1 MKVQAER
8 LKEIAV
14 HILKGL
20 HAADGE
26 AAVVADALIQAE
38 LRGIDTHGVHLLT
51 LLPERVEAGMLQHSD
66 EADRAARRAAQR
78 RSSTAETAWV
88 RRPPIGRWG

>member
-20 HAADGE
+20 HASEGE
-26 AAVVADALIQAE
+26 AAVVADALIKAE

-51 LLPERVEAGMLQHSD
+51 LLPERVDAGMLQIPTKLTVLIFPMAI
-66 EADRAARRAAQR
+66 EMAA
-78 RSSTAETAWV
+78 
-88 RRPPIGRWG
+88 IGLT